1 MAQEYPKEVRVKDGS
16 TVVLRLFEKDDA
28 DALFAFFARLP
39 ETSRLYLRHNVTDRA
54 VIERW
59 ATELNYEKV
68 YPVLAWKGKEVLANA
83 SLHKT
88 FSGWMKHVGYIR
100 IVTAPE
106 YQRKGLA
113 SILANE
119 LFLHALKSG
128 LEKIVAEMMDTQQGV
143 KKVFEQLGFIQEA
156 VLRGHV
162 RDQRGIR
169 HDLIIMTKDLEEF
182 WADVEN
188 HEYFTYP
195 AREMDG

>member
-1 MAQEYPKEVRVKDGS
+1 MAEEYPKEVKVKDGS
-16 TVVLRLFEKDDA
+16 SVVLRLFEKNDS
-28 DALFAFFARLP
+28 DALFAFFAKLP
-39 ETSRLYLRHNVTDRA
+39 ESNRLYLRDDVTDRA

-68 YPVLAWKGKEVLANA
+68 FPVLAWKGNEVLANA
-83 SLHKT
+83 SLHKNLG
-88 FSGWMKHVGYIR
+88 GWMKHVGAIR

-119 LFLHALKSG
+119 VFLHALKSG
-128 LEKIVAEMMDTQQGV
+128 LKKIVAEMMETQQSV

-162 RDQRGIR
+162 IDQRGIR
-169 HDLIIMTKDLEEF
+169 HDLLVLTKDLEEF
-182 WADVEN
+182 WADVQN